1 MLLAKTPLSER
12 IERWALSG
20 KATRIPLH
28 PSDYWVLDRAGLIDK
43 ISEKYSL
50 DITCLGGENALKKF
64 LKENTKQGNEEDGS

>member
-1 MLLAKTPLSER
+1 MILARTPLSER
-12 IERWALSG
+12 IERWATSG

-43 ISEKYSL
+43 VSDKYKL

-64 LKENTKQGNEEDGS
+64 LKENTREGRDEENE